1 MSLILII
8 DELKNVMKKG
18 NLLKTKTKAV
28 PGYVV
33 RMLVYVMYT
42 YLII

>member
-8 DELKNVMKKG
+8 DDIIKIVMKKF

-28 PGYVV
+28 PGYFL
-33 RMLVYVMYT
+33 RMLVYVM
-42 YLII
+42 